1 MQKIKLVCMDL
12 DGTLLNDKKEISE
25 QNRRV
30 IREAVS
36 KNVKVVVSTGRFYT
50 MASYFANQ
58 LELTT
63 PVISSNGA
71 FVKRFN
77 DDEIIS
83 KTLLGYENAIAIYEI
98 LQHYKLNP
106 FFNDHETIYYDE
118 ENTVMR
124 FNKKINGSLEKM
136 GKTQLQLVKDWHEV
150 FTNQNDR
157 LLKCLVVN
165 NQDEQMNKAKEAL
178 KQLPDVEV
186 VSSLSNSFEVMKK
199 GVSKGRAVK
208 IIAEQNDIKQEEIMC
223 IGDGENDLSMIQY
236 AGIGV
241 AMENGLDI
249 LKENA
254 DYVTISNNDHGLAH
268 AFEKFVL

>member
-1 MQKIKLVCMDL
+1 MDL
-12 DGTLLNDKKEISE
+12 DGTLLNDKKEISIK
-25 QNRRV
+25 NRSV
-30 IREAVS
+30 IEKAIES
-36 KNVKVVVSTGRFYT
+36 GVKVVVSTGRFYS
-50 MASYFANQ
+50 MASYFSNQ
-58 LELTT
+58 LNLTT

-71 FVKRFN
+71 FVKRF
-77 DDEIIS
+77 DDDSIIS
-83 KTLLGYENAIAIYEI
+83 KTLLGYENAVAVYEI

-124 FNKKINGSLEKM
+124 FNKKINGHLAKM
-136 GKTQLQLVKDWHEV
+136 GKTQLKLVMDWQEV
-150 FTNQNDR
+150 FIEQKDR
-157 LLKCLVVN
+157 ILKCLVVN
-165 NQDEQMNKAKEAL
+165 NDDENMLKAKEAL

-208 IIAEQNDIKQEEIMC
+208 IIAEQCGIKQSEIMC

-241 AMENGLDI
+241 AMDNGLDI
-249 LKENA
+249 LKKNA
-254 DYVTISNNDHGLAH
+254 DFITLNNNEDGLAY